1 MLAPTV
7 ILNGNEAVIA
17 GTVCHLNKTNCCR
30 GSRRNPMKNESRL
43 RRHEVCGGCRL
54 SASSSQKLLG
64 ACRRLR
70 AFSRLGWAGG
80 FVREEM

>member
-1 MLAPTV
+1 
-7 ILNGNEAVIA
+7 
-17 GTVCHLNKTNCCR
+17 
-30 GSRRNPMKNESRL
+30 MKNESRL

-54 SASSSQKLLG
+54 SVSSSQKLLG